1 MPTPATP
8 PRRPPCPRRRCL
20 GEKRER
26 LVYAQFGDRAGQGVV
41 VAQGQGPAGLRWTAM
56 RVVGYVRVST
66 DRQVDAGSG
75 LDVQRQAVR
84 AWCRD
89 QRHRLVALVAD
100 EGVSGTLAD
109 RPALAEALA
118 LLREG
123 EARGLV
129 VHRLDRLARDLV
141 LQEQLLAECWRM
153 GATVSST
160 AAGEDAYLS
169 DDPADPSRRLI
180 RQVLGAVSDYERAM
194 VRLRLATG
202 RRHKADAGGY
212 AFGAPPFGYR
222 ADGGRLVPRPEEQ
235 PALALITELHQAQV
249 ATGETSLRRIAAA
262 LTDAGHRPRRGE
274 AWHVGVLGRI
284 VARLPS

>member
-1 MPTPATP
+1 
-8 PRRPPCPRRRCL
+8 
-20 GEKRER
+20 
-26 LVYAQFGDRAGQGVV
+26 
-41 VAQGQGPAGLRWTAM
+41 M

-66 DRQVDAGSG
+66 DRQVDVGAG
-75 LDVQRQAVR
+75 LEVQRQAVR
-84 AWCRD
+84 VWCRD

-118 LLREG
+118 LLRDG
-123 EARGLV
+123 RAQCLA

-153 GATVSST
+153 GAMVSST

-202 RRHKADAGGY
+202 RRHKADSGGY
-212 AFGAPPFGYR
+212 AYGAPPFGFR
-222 ADGGRLVPRPEEQ
+222 SDGGQLVPRLEEQ
-235 PALALITELHQAQV
+235 PALALITELHAAQL
-249 ATGETSLRRIAAA
+249 AAGATSLRAIAAA
-262 LTDAGHRPRRGE
+262 LVEAGHRPRRGT
-274 AWHVGVLGRI
+274 AWHPGVLGRI
-284 VARLPS
+284 VARLPVSQEVADVASHSAAAKG